1 MPKWCRV
8 LIVDDEPQFI
18 DLMKTRLE
26 ANDYEVLTAYD
37 GQEALD
43 KVRQEKPDLII
54 LDVGLPKIDG
64 FEVIKALQTEE
75 HFKNIP
81 IIMLTGHTGAN
92 EIKTG
97 MELGA
102 VSYVQKPFKAE
113 TLLALIHG
121 LMNDGSG

>member
-1 MPKWCRV
+1 MGRKILV
-8 LIVDDEPQFI
+8 VDDDPQFV
-18 DLMKTRLE
+18 DLVKIRLE

-43 KVRQEKPDLII
+43 KAHQEKPDLII

-64 FEVIKALQTEE
+64 FEVIRKLQAEK
-75 HFKNIP
+75 HFRNIP
-81 IIMLTGHTGAN
+81 VIMLTGRTGAK
-92 EIKTG
+92 EIRAG

-113 TLLALIHG
+113 LLLGIIHG
-121 LMNDGSG
+121 LISSKEE